1 MKSIFLG
8 LFVAFYLRLVFA
20 QVDDSSA
27 RGWGGQRRQRRGA
40 NGSPGSFELFDK
52 TKNMVDVESSNEIMK
67 RESGDRKAKDF

>member
-1 MKSIFLG
+1 MILPLEDG
-8 LFVAFYLRLVFA
+8 VG
-20 QVDDSSA
+20 SA
-27 RGWGGQRRQRRGA
+27 VRRGA